1 MKTQT
6 SSGWITSF
14 LFLLAPIAVGLAQ
27 TEPVR
32 ELVSPPAEP
41 AFLAPTATASVGE
54 AEIATAGNYSG
65 RGVASLAKTPLSPW
79 AGEIV
84 KLARAGIEDGV
95 ILSFIDNSGTFN
107 LSAEQI
113 IHLSQ
118 QGVSSEIIT
127 AMLQHDADVISG
139 VRPLTISSEP
149 AREPLFQIS
158 FSPPSAGAQKLA
170 SRVESALPPIAELN
184 QPATPLDAES
194 SLESNRLPGEAV
206 SVEWQSPVSE
216 APRPIRLADFGPRR
230 TDAHEGRGFYPVRE
244 PHPVPLTAPIIIM
257 QVSGP
262 TPNTM
267 VISFSSPPAR

>member
-14 LFLLAPIAVGLAQ
+14 LFILTPIAVGLAQ

-32 ELVSPPAEP
+32 EPVSPPAEP
-41 AFLAPTATASVGE
+41 AFLSPTATASVGE
-54 AEIATAGNYSG
+54 SETATAGDYSG
-65 RGVASLAKTPLSPW
+65 QSVASSAKTPLSPW
-79 AGEIV
+79 ASEIV

-107 LSAEQI
+107 LGAEQI

-158 FSPPSAGAQKLA
+158 FSPHTPRAQKPV
-170 SRVESALPPIAELN
+170 SPVEAAGPPIAEPS
-184 QPATPLDAES
+184 QPAIPTDAES
-194 SLESNRLPGEAV
+194 PLESNRDPRKAAL
-206 SVEWQSPVSE
+206 VEWQLPVSE
-216 APRPIRLADFGPRR
+216 ATRPIRLADFGPQR
-230 TDAHEGRGFYPVRE
+230 TDSPEGRNLYPVRE
-244 PHPVPLTAPIIIM
+244 PHPVPLTAPIVIL

-267 VISFSSPPAR
+267 VISFSSPPAP